1 IGIGL
6 LLGAVYTL
14 SPTTLWFIAGSLLL
28 LKVAAQ
34 DLSQEE
40 RRLVTAA
47 IGVAVAIRL
56 LAVVGLFVAADP
68 ARVPFGSFFGDEE
81 YFIKRA
87 WWLRNVAL
95 GIPIHRADLIYA
107 FDDYSYTSYLYV
119 LGFLQ
124 VLLGPA
130 PYGAHLSGMLLYL
143 ASCVILFRVARR
155 RFGALAAHGGLLLL
169 LFLPS
174 LFAWSISALKEPLYF
189 LLGAVAVWVADAPAR
204 SRRWTVRAGAV
215 AALVALAF
223 MQQSIR
229 DGGLAIMAVGIGGG
243 ALLAAILSKPRIT
256 AAACLAA
263 PVLLVAVLSQP
274 AVQIRVARAV
284 RQAAVVNYGHINT
297 AGYSYKL
304 LDPRMYEARA
314 TFDSM

>member
-1 IGIGL
+1 
-6 LLGAVYTL
+6 
-14 SPTTLWFIAGSLLL
+14 LLL

-47 IGVAVAIRL
+47 IGVAVAVRL
-56 LAVVGLFVAADP
+56 LAVGGLFVGTDH
-68 ARVPFGSFFGDEE
+68 ARVPFGSFFGDQED
-81 YFIKRA
+81 FIKPA
-87 WWLRNVAL
+87 LWLPHVAAR
-95 GIPIHRADLIYA
+95 IPIPPPELLEA

-174 LFAWSISALKEPLYF
+174 LFAWSIS
-189 LLGAVAVWVADAPAR
+189 
-204 SRRWTVRAGAV
+204 
-215 AALVALAF
+215 
-223 MQQSIR
+223 
-229 DGGLAIMAVGIGGG
+229 
-243 ALLAAILSKPRIT
+243 
-256 AAACLAA
+256 
-263 PVLLVAVLSQP
+263 
-274 AVQIRVARAV
+274 
-284 RQAAVVNYGHINT
+284 
-297 AGYSYKL
+297 
-304 LDPRMYEARA
+304 
-314 TFDSM
+314 